1 MQKIATKINLKEIKD
16 KFLFVVIGGCD
27 AIGTNFYL
35 YHYNG
40 HWIGIDY
47 GFGFADKLKTPG
59 VEILLPNLSF
69 LEINK
74 IKLDALIIT
83 HSHEDHIGGVCE
95 MYKRLNCPIYCT
107 TFAKNFLKVDALEM
121 PVAPNLKVVEIKNN
135 KKQFKVADFELE
147 FINLTHSTIEA
158 QGVYIKTKKGS
169 VFHTG
174 DWKFDDA
181 PVLGQPSDK
190 KRIKEICEKEPLSV
204 LISDSTNCMKD
215 NPNKSESIL
224 LDGLTKIVAKKK
236 NMVVITTFASNISR
250 IHTIYQVAEKTGR
263 RLVLAGR
270 SMEKIVGIAQ
280 ESGYLDDIDY
290 LDSKD
295 ARKMPRNKLLVLAT
309 GCQGEINATM
319 SKLAT
324 NKHPFLRLQQKD
336 CVIFSSKVIPGN
348 ELDVEEIINNLIMKN
363 VEIITEKDN
372 LTHVSGHAYRSDLKE
387 MYELTKPLNF
397 IPMHGDWLLLHEH
410 TKFAKSCG
418 IKNVIT
424 PKNGSVI
431 EINGNTIT
439 HLGDFESNAI
449 CLDGTRLLEENSK
462 IFKDRKAISNDGFI
476 YCSVVLTK
484 KGTLATSPD
493 IRTIG
498 LFDFNNHEHIKAMK
512 EIAQCI
518 LPCIKTKI
526 FNKANTKMID
536 VLSEKIKEELVK
548 QTQARTGKVPIIDV
562 VLHII

>member
-47 GFGFADKLKTPG
+47 GLGFADKLKTPG

-121 PVAPNLKVVEIKNN
+121 PIAPNLKVVEIKNN

-174 DWKFDDA
+174 DWKFDNA

-280 ESGYLDDIDY
+280 ESGYLGDIDY

-309 GCQGEINATM
+309 GCQGEVNATM

-476 YCSVVLTK
+476 YCSIVLTK
-484 KGTLATSPD
+484 KGALATPPD
-493 IRTIG
+493 VRTIG
-498 LFDFNNHEHIKAMK
+498 LFDFNNHDHIKAMK
-512 EIAQCI
+512 
-518 LPCIKTKI
+518 
-526 FNKANTKMID
+526 
-536 VLSEKIKEELVK
+536 
-548 QTQARTGKVPIIDV
+548 
-562 VLHII
+562 